1 MARPSI
7 CLVNGLNR
15 KHCCDYYQIRV
26 AIRKIGLLYSAML
39 LEAIRGRDWLQK
51 SNRHVKA
58 AKSGN
63 CIAMTKTLDRLPLG
77 TLVMIALTL
86 GLAPFVPEPH
96 VWQKLKMLVA
106 GTLTRPVDIFDMLFH
121 GVPWLLLIAKLG
133 RQASLSRG

>member
-1 MARPSI
+1 M
-7 CLVNGLNR
+7 
-15 KHCCDYYQIRV
+15 
-26 AIRKIGLLYSAML
+26 M
-39 LEAIRGRDWLQK
+39 
-51 SNRHVKA
+51 
-58 AKSGN
+58 
-63 CIAMTKTLDRLPLG
+63 KTLDRLPLG